1 MTHRKR
7 AIVLVSAAIL
17 AVSAVPLRGQEVAK
31 TANWPE
37 PASEDT
43 HGYGTHTWAAV
54 WQQYLKELL
63 DRSGK
68 SN

>member
-7 AIVLVSAAIL
+7 AIVLVSAALL

-54 WQQYLKELL
+54 
-63 DRSGK
+63 
-68 SN
+68 